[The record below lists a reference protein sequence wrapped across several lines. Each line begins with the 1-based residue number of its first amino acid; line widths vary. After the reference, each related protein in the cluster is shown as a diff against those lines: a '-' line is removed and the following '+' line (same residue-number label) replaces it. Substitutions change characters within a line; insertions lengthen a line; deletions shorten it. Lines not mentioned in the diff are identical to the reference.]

1 MKTKS
6 NKMRLLLILVT
17 VLALA
22 AGTTVSVLAYMFRH
36 AGTDATLQTD
46 GKFEVLNPTGAVIE
60 EFDPDT
66 GVKSSIVGKNGGNG
80 DCYLRLNLISYW
92 QDGDGNVVMPGVV
105 GKPSKLPAIDYDTGH
120 WLKDPDNDI
129 YYYKTPVAA
138 GATTEDL
145 LNRPITLAID
155 TWDNGMTV
163 YQVVEIFQETIQ
175 ASPSAA
181 VVESWGMNVGVDGR
195 LSFPATP

>member
-6 NKMRLLLILVT
+6 NKMRFLLILIA
-17 VLALA
+17 VLALIT
-22 AGTTVSVLAYMFRH
+22 GTTMGVLAYMFRH
-36 AGTDATLQTD
+36 AGTEATLQAD
-46 GKFEVLNPTGAVIE
+46 GKFEVLNPTGAVVE
-60 EFDPDT
+60 EFDPNT
-66 GVKSSIVGKNGGNG
+66 GVKSSIKGTNDGNG

-92 QDGDGNVVMPGVV
+92 QDGDGNVVMPGVI
-105 GKPSKLPAIDYDTGH
+105 GKPSKLPTIDYDTGH

-138 GATTEDL
+138 GASTEDL
-145 LNRPITLAID
+145 LKRPITLVTE

-195 LSFPATP
+195 LSFPS